1 MAKKGRKLSATVAK
15 QDIAAQLRLE
25 QRFGA
30 LEKGIVEWLDGG
42 GDYLFHSALDDL
54 EDDLLPPPAPV
65 RDSDP
70 RAARIIGWTSRYLTA
85 HHAAAEVRK
94 FAQRIDSERDTAFAE
109 LVAAVAEP
117 APVAQHW
124 LKFIKYLEAE
134 GIGQADIQARMRSLA
149 HHVAAEIRDFNDG
162 ATRRKVGPTPEYGIS
177 RWDELPREFAGFRL
191 VDVDEAEPL
200 APEPCPLPPA
210 ILIDHFTIGRVTPP
224 MGKNRRE
231 TYIIWGEIIKE
242 WAKREGQNLCNKSP
256 HVWAMLLAYDMDD
269 DDSDVRFFEGL
280 YLESPWDPG
289 RLVQIEIFEG
299 PVRYT
304 EQVTSKYDE

>member
-1 MAKKGRKLSATVAK
+1 MFRHRPPVAWT
-15 QDIAAQLRLE
+15 RP
-25 QRFGA
+25 
-30 LEKGIVEWLDGG
+30 
-42 GDYLFHSALDDL
+42 
-54 EDDLLPPPAPV
+54 LLPPPAPV

-85 HHAAAEVRK
+85 HHAAAEVRQ
-94 FAQRIDSERDTAFAE
+94 FAQGIDGERDTAFAD

-117 APVAQHW
+117 TPVAQHW

-191 VDVDEAEPL
+191 VDVDEVEPL

-210 ILIDHFTIGRVTPP
+210 VLIDHFTIGRVTPP

-231 TYIIWGEIIKE
+231 TYTIWGRSEE
-242 WAKREGQNLCNKSP
+242 HTSELQSRRNLVC
-256 HVWAMLLAYDMDD
+256 LL
-269 DDSDVRFFEGL
+269 L
-280 YLESPWDPG
+280 LETKNQPQHTLNARP
-289 RLVQIEIFEG
+289 LIHFA
-299 PVRYT
+299 
-304 EQVTSKYDE
+304 